1 MAPSP
6 LRSMPGPSSRLGER
20 SDTVEVRHL
29 PLHSPAF
36 PLSPPLSLLLLGL
49 SGQRTLSSR
58 KHPICPGL
66 GTGRDRSAGV
76 SSPRLRNKGRGQGGR
91 KGGKR
96 PGVRAGKSRLKVWYF
111 RVLPPS
117 PLLSLFPS
125 LPPCSPR
132 GTAHPWLML
141 AQTPPARKMRQ

>member
-1 MAPSP
+1 M
-6 LRSMPGPSSRLGER
+6 RSMPGPSSRLGER
-20 SDTVEVRHL
+20 SDTGEVRHL

-49 SGQRTLSSR
+49 SGPRTLSSR
-58 KHPICPGL
+58 KHPICLAL
-66 GTGRDRSAGV
+66 GTGRGRSAGV

-91 KGGKR
+91 KGGER
-96 PGVRAGKSRLKVWYF
+96 PGVRAGESRLKVWYF
-111 RVLPPS
+111 RVKRCLPPS
-117 PLLSLFPS
+117 PLLSLFASP
-125 LPPCSPR
+125 PPCSPR